1 MTNPDNIVRVRAR
14 NGGRA
19 SVYEANAWCQ
29 MLNAGLLEGNG
40 VLQNTSADMNVLVG
54 GSASKPDVVIAT
66 APSGY
71 HVALD
76 IVGQQAVAITAP
88 ATNSRISA
96 IVAYTDDLS
105 LATTEDTVTGSP
117 ASCGLIVVNGTTSAN
132 PTNPT
137 EATIRSAI
145 TADGATGS
153 QAAYVVIAYITVS
166 SATTAITNTLISIQ
180 QSGIQAQ
187 NIQPASI
194 DNSKLAANAVDTSNI
209 VDSAVT
215 TAKIN
220 NGAVTAS
227 KIDFTTLP
235 GNYTT
240 SEIDT
245 GYTWVDGK
253 QIYKRVFAANFTT
266 PAIGTR
272 LTIDLIASNV
282 DNVIRVCGNYSPN
295 NSSITTGE
303 HYIFGG
309 GVLGNTGP
317 DAEISVRT
325 NSNKLQLL
333 VDNYQNAYAGQTG
346 SYSLSVEYTKV
357 S

>member
-96 IVAYTDDLS
+96 VVAYTDDLS
-105 LATTEDTVTGSP
+105 LSTTEDTVTGSP

-194 DNSKLAANAVDTSNI
+194 DSSKLAANAVDTSNI
-209 VDSAVT
+209 ANS
-215 TAKIN
+215 
-220 NGAVTAS
+220 AVTAS
-227 KIDFTTLP
+227 KIDFTTLVVTDL
-235 GNYTT
+235 YTT
-240 SEIDT
+240 TRSLNS
-245 GYTWVDGK
+245 DGD
-253 QIYKRVFAANFTT
+253 IGSFTV
-266 PAIGTR
+266 P
-272 LTIDLIASNV
+272 
-282 DNVIRVCGNYSPN
+282 
-295 NSSITTGE
+295 
-303 HYIFGG
+303 
-309 GVLGNTGP
+309 
-317 DAEISVRT
+317 
-325 NSNKLQLL
+325 K
-333 VDNYQNAYAGQTG
+333 TG
-346 SYSLSVEYTKV
+346 SYYVAWLGRVVVPNSLTFGNLFSIAENDTEIYSLGPVGFYPTSNTNRIGAPSGTIVSLTAGTTVKVRCPVGASAEVYGSVNGV
-357 S
+357 LALFLG